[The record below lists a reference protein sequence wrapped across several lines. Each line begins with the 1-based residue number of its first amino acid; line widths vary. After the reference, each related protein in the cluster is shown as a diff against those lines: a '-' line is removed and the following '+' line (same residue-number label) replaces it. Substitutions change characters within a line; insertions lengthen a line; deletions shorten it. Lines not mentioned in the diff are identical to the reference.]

1 MTFGEFLRSKR
12 TQKGWSRYRL
22 SKLSKV
28 DKTMIGK
35 YEDERVDPTIKTA
48 QKLCI
53 ALEEDFVIKCLSK
66 VTIKE
71 SEV

>member
-1 MTFGEFLRSKR
+1 MIFGEFLRSKR
-12 TQKGWSRYRL
+12 TQKGWSQYRL

-35 YEDERVDPTIKTA
+35 YEAGRVDPTIKTA

-66 VTIKE
+66 GTNKE